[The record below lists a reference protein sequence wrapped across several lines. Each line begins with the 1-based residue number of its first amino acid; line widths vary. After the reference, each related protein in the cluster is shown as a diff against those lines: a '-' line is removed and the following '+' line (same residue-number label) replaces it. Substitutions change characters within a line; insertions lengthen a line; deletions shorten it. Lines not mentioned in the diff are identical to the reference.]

1 VTSLDLPTA
10 LVGSITLEVSDP
22 GTEDPLHAV
31 GDEVP
36 LGVALGM
43 SSNPPLGFKST
54 LDIASTSVPLR
65 TSVSGLITF
74 FGVRCSFI
82 YPLYLFL
89 LLSAL
94 IRRCSDAEERCAKS
108 QVDLNQVSA
117 FLDGART
124 MKSSLNAQLDSEK
137 RAHEVNSFDCS
148 QYLVARFFLD
158 A

>member
-1 VTSLDLPTA
+1 MTR
-10 LVGSITLEVSDP
+10 
-22 GTEDPLHAV
+22 
-31 GDEVP
+31 
-36 LGVALGM
+36 
-43 SSNPPLGFKST
+43 K
-54 LDIASTSVPLR
+54 LR

-74 FGVRCSFI
+74 FGVCCSFV

-89 LLSAL
+89 LLLAL
-94 IRRCSDAEERCAKS
+94 IRWCFDAEERCAKS

-124 MKSSLNAQLDSEK
+124 MNSALTAQLDSEK

-148 QYLVARFFLD
+148 QYHVARFCLD